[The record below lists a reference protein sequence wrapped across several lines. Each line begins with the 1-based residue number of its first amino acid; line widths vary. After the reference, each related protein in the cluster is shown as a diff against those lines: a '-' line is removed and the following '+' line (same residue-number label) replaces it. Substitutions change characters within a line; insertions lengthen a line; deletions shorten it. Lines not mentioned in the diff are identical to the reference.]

1 MMTDPRNNLPTLD
14 ALRAMPI
21 AEITAL
27 PAEVLAVLQ
36 DEADAALKGAKSL
49 KDWLDGAIALKFGE
63 RAREARAALGKD
75 TGTVRFADGA
85 VTVVADLPKKVEWD
99 QATLAALVETI
110 RAEGENPTDYVEIT
124 FGVSERAYGAWPESI
139 RRAFTPARTLKTGK
153 QTFRLLRD

>member
-1 MMTDPRNNLPTLD
+1 MTDPRNNLPTLD

-75 TGTVRFADGA
+75 TGTVRFTDGS
-85 VTVVADLPKKVEWD
+85 VTIVADLPKKTEWD
-99 QATLAALVETI
+99 QVRLAALVETI
-110 RAEGENPTDYVEIT
+110 RASGDDPNQYVEISLS
-124 FGVSERAYGAWPESI
+124 VSERAYCAWPDAI
-139 RRAFTPARTLKTGK
+139 RRTFEPARTLRTGK
-153 QTFRLLRD
+153 PTFRLLRD